1 MIVGVNVGVFETLGV
16 GVSVGVID
24 TGGVAVFDGV
34 TVKLKDGE
42 IDA

>member
-1 MIVGVNVGVFETLGV
+1 
-16 GVSVGVID
+16 VID